1 MEPIP
6 ARISLCLQVM
16 PGTFIRVLTLVV
28 VTVVFALTLAQD
40 AGAISRDTIISRAQR
55 WVDLGIPYS
64 QTSRFEGYRQDCSGF
79 VSMAWILPPP
89 GRTTRDL
96 AQVSVPITKD
106 ELQPGDILLKPGS
119 HVAIFAGWVNPERTR
134 WRSLEQSNS
143 QRGAVSREIVY
154 PFWNETGYSPFRY
167 LGVDDDFLDVI
178 EPVWGLCRYE
188 TAIRASWS
196 AFPAAGS
203 APNVLLA
210 TGETWPDA
218 LGGASLAGVLD
229 APILL
234 TRANTLPVGVR
245 NEIVRLGASRVIV
258 LGEEGAV
265 SPQVM
270 DAVRSISGVHSV
282 ERIGGAD
289 RYETASEIA
298 SRAASERQRAGRG
311 LPSAAYIVTGKDFPD
326 ALSVSPIAYATE
338 RPILLTRPSSAD
350 TATLEVLRGLP
361 LSEVFVIGGTG
372 VVASSVATQVAAVAP
387 RVTRISGADRY
398 ATSLAV
404 AAHGEPLGLRWSGLG
419 VAAGTTFPDALAG
432 GVAQG
437 RLGSLLVLTPPH
449 AIDERVE
456 SAIRVRRAQ
465 IGKVRVYGGPGAVS
479 DAPRARIAH
488 AMRGTR

>member
-1 MEPIP
+1 MGSVS
-6 ARISLCLQVM
+6 ARTSFRLQATSGAAV
-16 PGTFIRVLTLVV
+16 RAVTLFLMA
-28 VTVVFALTLAQD
+28 VFFLLAFTQD

-79 VSMAWILPPP
+79 VSMAWVLPTP

-96 AQVSVPITKD
+96 AQVCVPITKD
-106 ELQPGDILLKPGS
+106 QLQPGDILLKPGS
-119 HVAIFAGWVNPERTR
+119 HVAIFAGWVDPERTR

-143 QRGAVSREIVY
+143 RGGAVSRVIVY

-188 TAIRASWS
+188 TAIRASWN
-196 AFPAAGS
+196 AFPARGS
-203 APNVLLA
+203 ARDVLLA

-229 APILL
+229 APMLL

-245 NEIVRLGASRVIV
+245 DEIVRLGATRVFV
-258 LGEEGAV
+258 LGGEGAI
-265 SPQVM
+265 SPEVM
-270 DAVRSISGVHSV
+270 NAVDSISGVSA

-289 RYETASEIA
+289 RYETANQIA
-298 SRAASERQRAGRG
+298 LRTALELQNAGRA
-311 LPSAAYIVTGKDFPD
+311 LPTAAYLATGENFPD
-326 ALSVSPIAYATE
+326 ALSVSPVAYATE
-338 RPILLTRPSSAD
+338 QPILLTRPSSAD
-350 TATLEVLRGLP
+350 TATLEVLGGLP
-361 LSEVFVIGGTG
+361 LTEVFVIGGDG

-404 AAHGEPLGLRWSGLG
+404 AAHGESLGLRWSGLG

-432 GVAQG
+432 GAAQG

-449 AIDERVE
+449 AIDEGVE
-456 SAIRVRRAQ
+456 SAIRARRAQ